1 MKKRA
6 VGQVAAEQALGMQSN
21 LCSGRVVG
29 AVPYVQDDGEQGN
42 IPLGPCLVE
51 PLDEQR
57 VDVFWGESG
66 ECSAVLSVHDLKA
79 ATLSGR
85 LVLLDASA

>member
-1 MKKRA
+1 MNKRA
-6 VGQVAAEQALGMQSN
+6 MGQAAVEQAWGMQSK
-21 LCSGRVVG
+21 LCSARIVG
-29 AVPYVQDDGEQGN
+29 AVPYVQDDGEAGN

-79 ATLSGR
+79 ATSSGR
-85 LVLLDASA
+85 LVLLQAAP

>member
-1 MKKRA
+1 
-6 VGQVAAEQALGMQSN
+6 MQSK
-21 LCSGRVVG
+21 LCSARIVG
-29 AVPYVQDDGEQGN
+29 AVPFVQDDGEQGN

-57 VDVFWGESG
+57 VDVFWGTSG
-66 ECSAVLSVHDLKA
+66 ECSAVLSVHDLRA
-79 ATLSGR
+79 ATSSGR